1 VEAYTWRP
9 VTEADLPAL
18 DALDAACRVVDG
30 PASVPDPT
38 YAVLLTAPNTTLLCA
53 ERGDD
58 PNHLAAVGWVQ
69 VNEGQARLGGKV
81 HPDHR
86 RKGLGTHLLRRS
98 ELAARA
104 VGQPRT
110 LIIRNEVMTDGSAAL
125 YAQEGYTRDFA
136 EHWMQRDLAD
146 PLPTIPAPVATEPWT
161 EANADAFFAAY
172 DAAFSTR
179 RAPGAPPPDRAEW
192 IAEYTGDPD
201 FRPDLS
207 LLARAAGGQ
216 PVGFIAA
223 GVLPIAD
230 LGQTVGWI
238 SQVGSDPAWRGRG
251 VAAALIAAVLAAFQ
265 REGFAA
271 VGLHVNVDNPGAV
284 QLYERLGFQ
293 YMGLRA
299 KYSKPPEAGN
309 G

>member
-1 VEAYTWRP
+1 MEAYTWRRGI
-9 VTEADLPAL
+9 EADLPAL
-18 DALDAACRVVDG
+18 AALDAACRVVDG

-38 YAVLLTAPNTTLLCA
+38 YAGLLVAPNTTLLCA
-53 ERGDD
+53 VGGDD
-58 PNHLAAVGWVQ
+58 PEHLAAAGWAQ

-86 RKGLGTHLLRRS
+86 RRGLGTHLLRWS
-98 ELAARA
+98 EQAARA
-104 VGQPRT
+104 VGAPGT
-110 LIIRNEVMTDGSAAL
+110 LTIRNEVMTDGSATL
-125 YAQEGYTRDFA
+125 YAREAYTRDFA
-136 EHWMQRDLAD
+136 EHWMQHDLAG
-146 PLPTIPAPVATEPWT
+146 PLPVIPAPVATEPWT
-161 EANADAFFAAY
+161 EANADDFFAAY
-172 DAAFSTR
+172 AAAFSTR
-179 RAPGAPPPDRAEW
+179 RGPGTPPPDRAEW
-192 IAEYTGDPD
+192 IADYADDPD

-207 LLARAAGGQ
+207 LLARAGDGQ

-238 SQVGSDPAWRGRG
+238 SQVGSDPVWRGRG
-251 VAAALIAAVLAAFQ
+251 VGAALIAAVLAAFQ

-271 VGLHVNVDNPGAV
+271 VGLHVNVENPGAV

-293 YMGLRA
+293 YRGLRA
-299 KYSKPPEAGN
+299 KYSNTPDARN

>member
-1 VEAYTWRP
+1 METYNWRP
-9 VTEADLPAL
+9 VTEADFPAL
-18 DALDAACRVVDG
+18 AALDAACRIVDG
-30 PASVPDPT
+30 PASVPDPS
-38 YAVLLTAPNTTLLCA
+38 YAALLTAPNTTLLCA
-53 ERGDD
+53 ARGDG

-69 VNEGQARLGGKV
+69 GNAGQARLGGKV

-86 RKGLGTHLLRRS
+86 RRGLGTHLLRRS

-104 VGQPRT
+104 AGQPGT

-136 EHWMQRDLAD
+136 ERWMQRDLGD
-146 PLPTIPAPVATEPWT
+146 PLPTIPAPVATESWT
-161 EANADAFFAAY
+161 PANADAFFAAY

-179 RAPGAPPPDRAEW
+179 RRPGAPPPDRAEW
-192 IAEYTGDPD
+192 IADYADDPD

-207 LLARAAGGQ
+207 LLARAGDGP

-251 VAAALIAAVLAAFQ
+251 VGAALIVAVLAAFQ
-265 REGFAA
+265 QEGVAA
-271 VGLHVNVDNPGAV
+271 IGLHVNVDNPGAI
-284 QLYERLGFQ
+284 QLYERLGFRQ
-293 YMGLRA
+293 VGLRA
-299 KYSKPPEAGN
+299 KYSKTLGTVTD
-309 G
+309 

>member
-1 VEAYTWRP
+1 MEYTWRP

-18 DALDAACRVVDG
+18 AALDAACRVVDG
-30 PASVPDPT
+30 PASVPDPA
-38 YAVLLTAPNTTLLCA
+38 YAALLTAPHTTLLCA
-53 ERGDD
+53 ERDAS

-86 RKGLGTHLLRRS
+86 RRGLGTHLLRRS
-98 ELAARA
+98 ELAAQA
-104 VGQPRT
+104 IGQPVT
-110 LIIRNEVMTDGSAAL
+110 LIIRNEVMTEGSAAL

-136 EHWMQRDLAD
+136 ERWMQRDLAD
-146 PLPTIPAPVATEPWT
+146 PLPTIPAPVATESWS

-172 DAAFSTR
+172 AAAFSTR
-179 RAPGAPPPDRAEW
+179 RRPGTPPPDRAEW
-192 IAEYTGDPD
+192 IADYADDPD

-207 LLARAAGGQ
+207 LLARAGDGQ

-251 VAAALIAAVLAAFQ
+251 VAAALIVAVLAAFQ

-271 VGLHVNVDNPGAV
+271 VGLHVNVDNPGAIQV
-284 QLYERLGFQ
+284 YERLGFQ
-293 YMGLRA
+293 QVGLRA
-299 KYSKPPEAGN
+299 KYSKPPGAGSK
-309 G
+309 